1 MRMNIRIHRRHK
13 DIPLPHRQTSRS
25 AGLDVHAAER
35 VTLMPGEV
43 VLVPTGLTIE
53 TPPGYFFK
61 VHVRSSMAV
70 RHGICLANDVGIIDE
85 DYCGPEDELKI
96 AMVRLYNPRDPRL
109 DEPVVIERGTRIA
122 QIIFEKNAIPE
133 VTWVEMDDPGF
144 AGDTRGGF
152 GSTGE

>member
-1 MRMNIRIHRRHK
+1 MNIRIYRRHK
-13 DIPLPHRQTSRS
+13 DIPLPHRQTPRS
-25 AGLDVHAAER
+25 AGLDVHAGER
-35 VTLMPGEV
+35 VELMPGEV
-43 VLVPTGLTIE
+43 VVVPTGLIIE
-53 TPPGYFFK
+53 SPPGCFFK

-85 DYCGPEDELKI
+85 DYCGPADELNI

-109 DEPVVIERGTRIA
+109 DEPIVIERGTRIA
-122 QIIFEKNAIPE
+122 QIVFEQTAVPE
-133 VTWVEMDDPGF
+133 VRWVEMDDPGF